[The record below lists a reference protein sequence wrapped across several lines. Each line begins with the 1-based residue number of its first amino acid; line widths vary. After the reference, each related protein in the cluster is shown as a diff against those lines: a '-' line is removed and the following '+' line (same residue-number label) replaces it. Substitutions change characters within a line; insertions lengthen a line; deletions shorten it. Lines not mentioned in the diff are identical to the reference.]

1 MHAVG
6 GKAVGAAGD
15 YFRRLA
21 PSELA
26 AADPLKSEFE
36 RFVGIGWNAQITSGG
51 HPSALPNAVFIG
63 AMGPSKPRLAGV
75 A

>member
-21 PSELA
+21 PSEIA

-36 RFVGIGWNAQITSGG
+36 RFVGNGWNAQITSERDE
-51 HPSALPNAVFIG
+51 PAQMNAVFIG